1 MQNFGLNR
9 NAVAK
14 IEDDQEYYSRL
25 DEKYGSKTSKLLTR
39 KLSEIEQLKEK
50 KETAQEKKVV
60 DLQSEYARK
69 YNLDHNK
76 SFLKAKRSVQEKE
89 GLTSIEI
96 NNKMQFPK
104 PLPDPEAGQYYQ
116 TQERV

>member
-9 NAVAK
+9 NSKAK
-14 IEDDQEYYSRL
+14 IESDKEYYSHL

-39 KLSEIEQLKEK
+39 KLSEIESAKQDN
-50 KETAQEKKVV
+50 KVV
-60 DLQSEYARK
+60 DLHSEYARK

-76 SFLKAKRSVQEKE
+76 SFLKAKRSVQENE

-96 NNKMQFPK
+96 NNKM
-104 PLPDPEAGQYYQ
+104 
-116 TQERV
+116 